1 MLHHRVATVSYT
13 HLRAHE
19 TPEHLVCRLLLE
31 KKNQGKKKSKKY
43 LLKAKKIAKK
53 FALPGKK

>member
-1 MLHHRVATVSYT
+1 MRHCRNNHAI
-13 HLRAHE
+13 
-19 TPEHLVCRLLLE
+19 VCCFYKIPVFE
-31 KKNQGKKKSKKY
+31 KKYQGKKKKSKKY